1 MSNTKKE
8 LIEIQKKLKDEI
20 RRLERSLR
28 SVVLELDTKYI
39 MPTSDRLGVASAPN
53 EVLDRANQEWD
64 YNIHEPAPGHEDARI
79 DAYIRS
85 SLGLNWSSADVNR
98 LDKPTPYTRDSF
110 SWCGAF
116 AAWCYGEITPVALRK
131 KVFPSTYR
139 MYSHWANSSRNRG
152 KEDIQPGD
160 IITVWTSS
168 NYDIR
173 RKYHYGQHIVICEFI
188 DGDLIHTIEG
198 NAKGELGDGTQGEG
212 VIKRTRKI
220 EDVAYVYRL
229 LSEDLC

>member
-1 MSNTKKE
+1 MSNTKKD
-8 LIEIQKKLKDEI
+8 LIGIQRKLKDEI
-20 RRLERSLR
+20 RRLERALR
-28 SVVLELDTKYI
+28 SSLLEIDTKYI
-39 MPTSDRLGVASAPN
+39 PPMSDRLGLPSAP
-53 EVLDRANQEWD
+53 ECVLNQALIEWEL
-64 YNIHEPAPGHEDARI
+64 NISEPPKDQKEPRI

-85 SLGLNWSSADVNR
+85 NLGLNWSSADVSR

-116 AAWCYGEITPVALRK
+116 VAFCYGEITPASLRK

-152 KEDIQPGD
+152 KEDIKAGD

-173 RKYHYGQHIVICEFI
+173 RKYHYGQHIVLCEFI
-188 DGDLIHTIEG
+188 DGDEIHTIEETL
-198 NAKGELGDGTQGEG
+198 K
-212 VIKRTRKI
+212 V
-220 EDVAYVYRL
+220 
-229 LSEDLC
+229 S